1 MKLEVEYRSFIA
13 FKCMFIHELN
23 INEMEKP
30 KNEEKEKCNSL
41 FQI

>member
-1 MKLEVEYRSFIA
+1 
-13 FKCMFIHELN
+13 MFIHELN

-41 FQI
+41 FQIWQIVWNINNVIMSL